1 MTPLPK
7 AKLQLLY
14 LIHKADTP
22 ARYEELV
29 EACVDWLPY
38 FDFQLS
44 LNELVEQGL
53 IAYKYG
59 TDSNRRI
66 VVQDKGRQILSV
78 FEKEIP
84 LHNRKQ
90 LDVQAAKLAAKA
102 RITSDQNQYVV
113 YLRILEK
120 GFTIMEIR
128 TYVSNLLQAQHL
140 CDLWPQNAKATYAA
154 MCAEPADGQDA

>member
-1 MTPLPK
+1 M
-7 AKLQLLY
+7 
-14 LIHKADTP
+14 
-22 ARYEELV
+22 
-29 EACVDWLPY
+29 DWLPY

-66 VVQDKGRQILSV
+66 VIQDKGRQILSV

-90 LDVQAAKLAAKA
+90 LDVQASKLAAKA
-102 RITSDQNQYVV
+102 RITSEYAASYQKLDQNQYVV

-128 TYVSNLLQAQHL
+128 TYVSNLLQAQQL

-154 MCAEPADGQDA
+154 MCAEPTDEQDA

>member
-102 RITSDQNQYVV
+102 RITS
-113 YLRILEK
+113 E
-120 GFTIMEIR
+120 
-128 TYVSNLLQAQHL
+128 
-140 CDLWPQNAKATYAA
+140 YAA
-154 MCAEPADGQDA
+154 SYQTVSYTHLDVYKRQGTPGPPYPFLLCTR